1 MKKLT
6 PLALLMLASCAT
18 YEAQPLVNADLL
30 AANQKRQAPMLEEK
44 VLHYPE
50 VARFAAVNAPE
61 LRRAQAEYEAAAKL
75 AGVKT
80 PWPNPELEL
89 APSISYGSGADK
101 PGTHG
106 RIGAFGGLM
115 FTIPLN
121 GRLGLQ
127 DEVNAATAEALR
139 IKAVATQR
147 RVAFELRRLWREHA
161 LARQSVTLKRELA
174 ESAAQALIAARR
186 ANEQGV
192 GSRLDTGIDAVEAGN
207 LRREAAAAEIAAA
220 DIAGEL
226 ATLTGLPLRLL
237 DRAAPRSPPDAVL
250 PKRDEWPALIANNN
264 PELASLR
271 AEYEVAERQL
281 RLEVALQYPD
291 LKLGTSVDGMAGEHK
306 TDYALTLGLNLPI
319 FDRNQQ
325 GIAVAEAS
333 RTRLRLDYE
342 TRLDELLSEADRQ
355 ARCLRAARASL
366 DFARANLP
374 QVQLNQDDARKSRE
388 AGLIDIMRQLEIER
402 GARKARLAV
411 LDDERERVKRQNQ
424 LEVILGVKTA
434 EMP

>member
-1 MKKLT
+1 MKHLP
-6 PLALLMLASCAT
+6 PLALLLLASCAT
-18 YEAQPLVNADLL
+18 YEAQPLVSAELL
-30 AANQKRQAPMLEEK
+30 VATQKRQAPMLEEK
-44 VLHYPE
+44 VLHYPD
-50 VARFAAVNAPE
+50 VARFAATNAPE

-89 APSISYGSGADK
+89 APSLAYGSGADK
-101 PGTHG
+101 PGSRG
-106 RIGAFGGLM
+106 RIGAFGSLS
-115 FTIPLN
+115 FSLPLN

-161 LARQSVTLKRELA
+161 LARQAASLKRDIA
-174 ESAAQALIAARR
+174 EAAAQALIAARR

-220 DIAGEL
+220 DLAGEL
-226 ATLTGLPLRLL
+226 ATLTGLPMKLL
-237 DRAAPRSPPDAVL
+237 DRAAPRSPPDPVL
-250 PKRDEWPALIANNN
+250 PNRDQWPALIASHN
-264 PELASLR
+264 PELATLR

-291 LKLGTSVDGMAGEHK
+291 LKIGTSVDGMAGEHK
-306 TDYALTLGLNLPI
+306 TDYALSLGLNLPI

-325 GIAVAEAS
+325 GIAVAEARRS
-333 RTRLRLDYE
+333 RLRLDYE
-342 TRLDELLSEADRQ
+342 TRLSELLSDAERQ
-355 ARCLRAARASL
+355 ARCLRVARASL

-374 QVQLNQDDARKSRE
+374 QARRNQDDARKSRE

-402 GARKARLAV
+402 GSRKALLAV
-411 LDDERERVKRQNQ
+411 LDDERELLQRQNR
-424 LEVILGVKTA
+424 LEVILGVNTA
-434 EMP
+434 ATP